1 VFCFLSVR
9 VRFLDYVVC
18 CGMGERKH
26 AGKLEH
32 RAQLT
37 VFAAFLPSATIVV
50 IDFDG
55 NRV

>member
-1 VFCFLSVR
+1 
-9 VRFLDYVVC
+9 LDYVVC